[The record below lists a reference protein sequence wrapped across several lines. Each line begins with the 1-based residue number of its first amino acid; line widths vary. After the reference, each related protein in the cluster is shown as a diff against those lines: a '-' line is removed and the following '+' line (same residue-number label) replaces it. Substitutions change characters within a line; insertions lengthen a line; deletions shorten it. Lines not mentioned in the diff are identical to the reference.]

1 MRLIVC
7 LMGMAFGAVMAL
19 VGTYTLVVGVR
30 DGLLRQRISSRLHRD
45 GRELR
50 GMPALIHGA
59 ATTIVGVAIATLAI
73 WLGLAILW
81 PATS

>member
-1 MRLIVC
+1 MR
-7 LMGMAFGAVMAL
+7 MALVGVMAP

-59 ATTIVGVAIATLAI
+59 ATTIVGVAIAALAI

>member
-1 MRLIVC
+1 VRL
-7 LMGMAFGAVMAL
+7 MQMAFVAVIAL
-19 VGTYTLVVGVR
+19 IGTYTLLVGVR

-59 ATTIVGVAIATLAI
+59 ATTMVGIAIAVLAI
-73 WLGLAILW
+73 WLGLEILW

>member
-1 MRLIVC
+1 MR
-7 LMGMAFGAVMAL
+7 MALVAVIAL

-45 GRELR
+45 GPELR
-50 GMPALIHGA
+50 GTPALIHGV
-59 ATTIVGVAIATLAI
+59 ATTIVGIAIVALAI
-73 WLGLAILW
+73 WLGFEILW

>member
-7 LMGMAFGAVMAL
+7 LMRMAFVGVMAL

-59 ATTIVGVAIATLAI
+59 ATTIVGVAIAALAI

>member
-19 VGTYTLVVGVR
+19 IGTYTLVVGVR

-59 ATTIVGVAIATLAI
+59 ATTIVGVAIAALAI

>member
-1 MRLIVC
+1 
-7 LMGMAFGAVMAL
+7 MGMAFGAVMAL
-19 VGTYTLVVGVR
+19 IGTYTLVVGVR

-59 ATTIVGVAIATLAI
+59 ATTIVGVAIAALAI